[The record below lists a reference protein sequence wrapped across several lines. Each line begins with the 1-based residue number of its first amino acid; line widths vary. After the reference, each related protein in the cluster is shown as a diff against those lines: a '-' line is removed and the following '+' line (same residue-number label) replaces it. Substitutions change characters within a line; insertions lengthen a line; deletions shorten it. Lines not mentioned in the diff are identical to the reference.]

1 VTLFFSDNITLKITS
16 YLISASPKVMELIAF
31 LTSVD
36 QKEQYFVFCST
47 PRHLVVSKTL
57 NTPISETGG
66 PN

>member
-1 VTLFFSDNITLKITS
+1 
-16 YLISASPKVMELIAF
+16 MELIAF

-57 NTPISETGG
+57 NTHISETGG